1 MPPVVDH
8 SYSRPPTGRRSHLPA
23 WCSWPVPGGEKQEV
37 DTDGLAEDL
46 DNLGLGME
54 AEDLEDWE
62 DLHEPAELSPAR
74 RKSTLA
80 RMARDRARARM
91 ARARGGLRA
100 LGRGGLARGGFVAGA
115 VRKHSLQ
122 KSSPVE
128 VLKFRSVRLE
138 GDKRYL
144 CPLAPCT
151 FSCSRED
158 MRAGR
163 AAVHLTQ
170 EHSLKVE
177 RDTSSPSTSSYC
189 CPLPACPFLTS
200 RQGLLCG
207 HAAIHLVREH
217 GLGLQQVLASSGPRG
232 VLRFRRREEA
242 RGRGEQ
248 QELEQLLLTLKL

>member
-8 SYSRPPTGRRSHLPA
+8 SYSRPPTARRSHLPA
-23 WCSWPVPGGEKQEV
+23 WCSWPVPGAEKQAGREEV
-37 DTDGLAEDL
+37 DTDGLAKDL

-54 AEDLEDWE
+54 AEDSEDWE
-62 DLHEPAELSPAR
+62 DVPEPAELSPAR

-80 RMARDRARARM
+80 RMARE
-91 ARARGGLRA
+91 RGG
-100 LGRGGLARGGFVAGA
+100 LGRGGLARGGFMAGA

-122 KSSPVE
+122 QSSQVE
-128 VLKFRSVRLE
+128 VLKFKSVRLE
-138 GDKRYL
+138 GDKQYR

-151 FSCSRED
+151 FSCSREG

-170 EHSLKVE
+170 EHRLKVE
-177 RDTSSPSTSSYC
+177 RDTSSASTSSYS

-200 RQGLLCG
+200 KQGLLCG

-217 GLGLQQVLASSGPRG
+217 GLALQQVLASSGPRG
-232 VLRFRRREEA
+232 VLRFRRREEV